1 MTQCRDGIS
10 LAPKSAQGLMG
21 VARRLSVTV
30 AMFVVAALL
39 GTAGTSHA
47 KHHRQGPSLLDTVTV
62 SNNGS
67 AFGGSINTYK
77 AGSGPGNRPFLW
89 IRGGNTL
96 LSSGTGAAGVSVS
109 SLDDHI
115 GVTAPIDLID
125 LTGFGGF
132 PSALACTSAGTP
144 VPCCTGFHTGDCE
157 SGTGFAAIFSPGATG
172 NSPPESVIGTRNVT
186 LGNVIVGCTDVG
198 MPLPCCTGPNAGTC
212 NINVSGVNTAQAIAF
227 EDPFRRRP
235 SRQRYRGDW

>member
-1 MTQCRDGIS
+1 MVSRGSTDSTRRGLDNMTHGRMQTMTQCRDGIS

-132 PSALACTSAGTP
+132 SSA
-144 VPCCTGFHTGDCE
+144 
-157 SGTGFAAIFSPGATG
+157 
-172 NSPPESVIGTRNVT
+172 
-186 LGNVIVGCTDVG
+186 
-198 MPLPCCTGPNAGTC
+198 
-212 NINVSGVNTAQAIAF
+212 
-227 EDPFRRRP
+227 
-235 SRQRYRGDW
+235 